1 MRSLGLLLAVC
12 TFVLWAQVTASISG
26 RVEDATGAGVGGATI
41 TVKNLETGATR
52 VVTTSD
58 SGNFRVLSLPLGPQE
73 VKVEKPG
80 FKEAVR
86 TGINLEVGQ
95 EAVLNLQLQVGE
107 FAQQVIVSGEAPVV
121 NTTTASVSGV
131 VDEREVKD
139 LPLNGRSFDNL
150 ITLNPGAINYALKSP
165 QTSTSDGN
173 TFSVAG
179 RRPLENMFLL
189 NGIEYTGSSQLADTP
204 GGVSGFLLGID
215 AVREFNVETD
225 SRDPTRCMEHCS
237 SS

>member
-1 MRSLGLLLAVC
+1 MRSLGLLLPLC
-12 TFVLWAQVTASISG
+12 TFVLWAQVTASITG
-26 RVEDATGAGVGGATI
+26 RVEDATGAGIGGATI

-58 SGNFRVLSLPLGPQE
+58 SGNFRVLSLPLGRQE
-73 VKVEKPG
+73 VKVEKTG
-80 FKEAVR
+80 FKEEVR

-95 EAVLNLQLQVGE
+95 EAVVNLQLQVGE

-131 VDEREVKD
+131 VGEREVKD

-150 ITLNPGAINYALKSP
+150 IALNPGAINYALKSP

-179 RRPLENMFLL
+179 RRPLGL
-189 NGIEYTGSSQLADTP
+189 
-204 GGVSGFLLGID
+204 
-215 AVREFNVETD
+215 
-225 SRDPTRCMEHCS
+225 
-237 SS
+237 